1 MMPASSHK
9 QGSPSSPNLP
19 TIRLLTDDCLC
30 PVLLKCDRTAVLS
43 VVVTGLPAPSVRWF
57 IGQRLVRQGPNYGL
71 SSDGCGVHAL
81 IIRQVTEEVD
91 GGVFVTASNDKGVIS
106 KRIEVKTFR
115 GRPIDILFCVRV
127 CDWRYS

>member
-1 MMPASSHK
+1 MSAPHK
-9 QGSPSSPNLP
+9 QSSAPSPNLP
-19 TIRLLTDDCLC
+19 TIRLLTDDLLG
-30 PVLLKCDRTAVLS
+30 PVLLKCDRTGVLS

-81 IIRQVTEEVD
+81 IIRQVTEEMD
-91 GGVFVTASNDKGVIS
+91 GGIFVTASNHNGVIS

-115 GRPIDILFCVRV
+115 GSDILLCMRV
-127 CDWRYS
+127 